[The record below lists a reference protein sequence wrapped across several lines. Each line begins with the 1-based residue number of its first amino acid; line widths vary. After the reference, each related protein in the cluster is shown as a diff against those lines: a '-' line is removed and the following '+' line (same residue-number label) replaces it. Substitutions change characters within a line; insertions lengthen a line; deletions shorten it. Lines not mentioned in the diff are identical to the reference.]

1 MEKSWISSCYRIIG
15 ESLLHPDDRNA
26 ESLERR
32 LKSLKSA
39 PPSVQ
44 EALAEFMSSPNARS
58 STEYVTTLELSPP
71 CPLYLGA
78 YLFEEPTTCR
88 DVGMSGRNNFML
100 ELTGI
105 YQHFGFELSG
115 GELPDYLPAVVD
127 FAGVSLEHSERDRIG
142 LRRRFLEKNVR
153 PGLDPLRKKLEK
165 FESPYVLLVQALQET
180 VDADLSQMEGTKA
193 WEPPAS
199 DQEGEAQRAESV
211 CCGDPSVNEFGTR

>member
-1 MEKSWISSCYRIIG
+1 MDTSWISSCYRVIG
-15 ESLLHPDDRNA
+15 ESLLHPDERNT

-32 LKSLKSA
+32 LKSLKRA

-44 EALAEFMSSPNARS
+44 EGLAEFISSPSGRS
-58 STEYVTTLELSPP
+58 SSEYVSTLELSPP

-115 GELPDYLPAVVD
+115 GELPDYLPAVIE
-127 FAGVSLEHSERDRIG
+127 FAGVSFENAERDRIG
-142 LRRRFLEKNVR
+142 LRRRFLEKNLR
-153 PGLDPLRKKLEK
+153 PGLDPLREKLEK

-180 VDADLSQMEGTKA
+180 VDADLSQMGDTKA
-193 WEPPAS
+193 WEPPAAE
-199 DQEGEAQRAESV
+199 QQGEAQQTESV
-211 CCGDPSVNEFGTR
+211 CCGDQSVSECGTR